1 MPPAGV
7 EAGGRAVVRAGVGAG
22 VDAAEDTAGVDAD
35 VNADHGA
42 ADDVDEADVAWHGMT
57 APCFGGPEGA
67 AERVAVQES
76 QGVGAEVAARTSRPM
91 PTRVARLGRAGPAVP
106 LAPTLCLTLPWVA
119 VAVVWKT
126 V

>member
-22 VDAAEDTAGVDAD
+22 VDAAEDAADVDAD
-35 VNADHGA
+35 VNAEHGA

-67 AERVAVQES
+67 AEQVAVEES
-76 QGVGAEVAARTSRPM
+76 QGVDAEVATRTSRPM
-91 PTRVARLGRAGPAVP
+91 ATRVARLGRARPTVP
-106 LAPTLCLTLPWVA
+106 LVPTLCLTLLWMFMT
-119 VAVVWKT
+119 VV
-126 V
+126 

>member
-22 VDAAEDTAGVDAD
+22 VDAAEDAVDVDAD
-35 VNADHGA
+35 VNAEHGA

-57 APCFGGPEGA
+57 ALCFGGPEGA

-76 QGVGAEVAARTSRPM
+76 
-91 PTRVARLGRAGPAVP
+91 
-106 LAPTLCLTLPWVA
+106 
-119 VAVVWKT
+119 
-126 V
+126 